1 MKRKALGKGL
11 GSLIPQGQPKT
22 EKLVELEIS
31 RINPSPY
38 QPRRNFDEEK
48 LNELAVSIKTSGVIQ
63 PVVVASNGN
72 GGYDLIAGERRWRAA
87 GIAGLQKIPAVIR
100 DLSED
105 KKAEYAIVENIQ
117 RENLNPVEEALAYK
131 TLIEKFGLTQEGLSE
146 KLGKKR
152 ASIANLMRILTLPE
166 KVLDYIED
174 GVVSVGHAK
183 VLLSSSD
190 RQLIVKFA
198 DEIVK
203 YGLTVR
209 NLENKIKKLTNSSKR
224 KNKNKSNDVYLPKGA
239 EELSNKFGT
248 MVEIKGNHNKGSIV
262 IKYHSKEQLMSL
274 FDSLMKR

>member
-11 GSLIPQGQPKT
+11 GSLIPQSVDKDKK
-22 EKLVELEIS
+22 EKLVDLEIS

-38 QPRRNFDEEK
+38 QPRRNFDKEK
-48 LNELAVSIKTSGVIQ
+48 LEELAASIKSSGVIQ
-63 PVVVASNGN
+63 PVVVASNGK

-87 GIAGLQKIPAVIR
+87 GLAGLQKIPAVIR
-100 DLSED
+100 DLTED

-131 TLIEKFGLTQEGLSE
+131 TLIDKFGITQEALSE

-152 ASIANLMRILTLPE
+152 STITNLLRILVLPE

-174 GVVSVGHAK
+174 GQISLGHAK
-183 VLLSSSD
+183 VLLSAEDKKLSEK
-190 RQLIVKFA
+190 LA

-203 YGLTVR
+203 LGLTVR
-209 NLENKIKKLTNSSKR
+209 ALENKIKKNKKSSGSK
-224 KNKNKSNDVYLPKGA
+224 KKKDVFLPEGA
-239 EELSNKFGT
+239 EKLSNRFGT
-248 MVEIKGNHNKGSIV
+248 SVEIKGTHSKGSIV

-274 FDSLMKR
+274 FDELMKR